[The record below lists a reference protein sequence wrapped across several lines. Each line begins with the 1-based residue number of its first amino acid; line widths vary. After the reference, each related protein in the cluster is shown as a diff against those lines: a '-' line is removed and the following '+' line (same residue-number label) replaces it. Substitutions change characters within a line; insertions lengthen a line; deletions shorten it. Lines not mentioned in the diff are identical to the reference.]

1 MKERKPQGERSWGLT
16 QPLQLEARVRALVR
30 RGMGATSNN
39 IKHGPL
45 T

>member
-1 MKERKPQGERSWGLT
+1 MKERKPQGERRWGLT